1 MIDNSYKC
9 SNVGD
14 NILCGRTKLL
24 WKSQFNTT
32 FQLFFNSIKLLSLH
46 RFTMLEGGD
55 ISPLFCFLARK
66 YHESEKYIGGNCR
79 QTLAGR

>member
-1 MIDNSYKC
+1 
-9 SNVGD
+9 
-14 NILCGRTKLL
+14 
-24 WKSQFNTT
+24 
-32 FQLFFNSIKLLSLH
+32 
-46 RFTMLEGGD
+46 MLEGGD